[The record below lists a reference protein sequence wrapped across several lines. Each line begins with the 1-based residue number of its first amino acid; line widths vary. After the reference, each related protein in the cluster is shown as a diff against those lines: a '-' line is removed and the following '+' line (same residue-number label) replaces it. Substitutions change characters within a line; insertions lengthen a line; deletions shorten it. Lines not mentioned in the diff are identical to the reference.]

1 MLPER
6 VERLR
11 HEYTDQYVVVEGRL
25 PPLARFKGKVGRVHT
40 VNVNGRAL
48 VEFEDDRSRYDLELD
63 YLKVVDKPKPKEP
76 PARAKPVAAKPDMP
90 AATAEKPE
98 PKQNLSDLELARQK
112 KEAEKTK
119 PAEATIDKADEPAT
133 KSQPNSPQ
141 P

>member
-11 HEYTDQYVVVEGRL
+11 HEYTDRYVVVDGKL

-40 VNVNGRAL
+40 INVNGRAL
-48 VEFEDDRSRYDLELD
+48 VEFENDRSRYDLELD

-76 PARAKPVAAKPDMP
+76 PAKAKPVPAKPDVP

-98 PKQNLSDLELARQK
+98 PKQILSDLELARQK
-112 KEAEKTK
+112 KEAEKPK
-119 PAEATIDKADEPAT
+119 PAEATTEKTDEPT
-133 KSQPNSPQ
+133 KRSSPNSL
-141 P
+141 